1 MLGYPRSC
9 ATDLATLAGG
19 MQPIPTDPLAQRV
32 LLNGLKGVGPVTVR
46 RLREAFGGELS
57 VALGAPAEQLAN
69 VEGIS
74 RPVAAAI
81 AARAFD
87 WAAEMGRARDLG
99 FRLLSENHEAWPAPL
114 ARLWD
119 PPLVLYAEGGNFPTE
134 RAVGIIGS
142 RHCTT
147 YGASLA
153 RSFARDLAQQGWWI
167 VSGLARGIDAAAHR
181 GALDAGGRTLAVLG
195 NGVLNV
201 YPPEHA
207 DLAVEVIARG
217 ALLGEAPP
225 LAPPLPGCFPR
236 RNRIVSGLALGVV
249 VVEAAERSG
258 ALITA
263 RLAGEQ
269 GREVFAVPGPVD
281 ARLSRGCHALIR
293 EGARLVQGIDDILDE
308 LGPLC
313 EAAQTADGRT
323 VRAPVELRLDDVER
337 RVLDACDAVAGG
349 AAAAAC
355 IDDVVAA
362 SGLAASQVLAT
373 LGVLEMRRILRRLP
387 GNRVERTS

>member
-1 MLGYPRSC
+1 VFA
-9 ATDLATLAGG
+9 ATTAELAALA
-19 MQPIPTDPLAQRV
+19 
-32 LLNGLKGVGPVTVR
+32 GVGPRLAKAIRDAADTTEADAVLGLCRDRGVAMLTEGAANYPPLLGRIDDPPGLLFVR
-46 RLREAFGGELS
+46 GSIEPCDSLAIAIVGSRHATAYGRR
-57 VALGAPAEQLAN
+57 VAWQLAN
-69 VEGIS
+69 GL
-74 RPVAAAI
+74 
-81 AARAFD
+81 ARA
-87 WAAEMGRARDLG
+87 G
-99 FRLLSENHEAWPAPL
+99 
-114 ARLWD
+114 
-119 PPLVLYAEGGNFPTE
+119 YT
-134 RAVGIIGS
+134 
-142 RHCTT
+142 
-147 YGASLA
+147 
-153 RSFARDLAQQGWWI
+153 I